1 MYSRVFSGAVYGVR
15 EFIIA
20 IETDISPGLPT
31 FSMVGFVG
39 SEIKEASDRVRVALR
54 ARGTTLPPSRVT
66 VNFSPANIPK
76 RGVVLDLPIA
86 IGILCCLGEIEE
98 KSLRDVVI
106 AGELGLDGEVRPV
119 KGVLPLV
126 KKAKEEGFTTCILPK
141 ENVREGA
148 VIRGIKVVGAGTL
161 SDVVTYLQM
170 EEGRDEF
177 LPPACCD
184 VEELFRKGQGEGRAD
199 FQNVHGQ
206 KRARRVM
213 EIAAAGYHNTLLIGA
228 PGAGKSMLASCLPSI
243 LPPLTIDEA
252 MEVSSIYSIS
262 GLLDEQRPFI
272 TERQLLSPH
281 HTITPSA
288 LTGGGVIPKPG
299 LISFAHRGVLFMD
312 EFPEFGAHILNLLR
326 QPMEEHSI
334 RITRLGATFV
344 YPARFQLI
352 AAMNPCP
359 CGFFPDLNRCS
370 CTQVQIAKYLKR
382 ISGPVLDRIDLCIE
396 VPKIEYEQLQ
406 NAPKEEGSG
415 AIRER
420 VMRAVKRQEDRFAG
434 TSYVFN
440 ADMDVQAVEKYCEL
454 GVRETRLARQI
465 FETLDLSARGYHRL
479 LKTARTIADLA
490 EEDRILEEHLA
501 EAAAYRMGEGI
512 LRSGKEGE
520 L

>member
-1 MYSRVFSGAVYGVR
+1 
-15 EFIIA
+15 
-20 IETDISPGLPT
+20 
-31 FSMVGFVG
+31 
-39 SEIKEASDRVRVALR
+39 
-54 ARGTTLPPSRVT
+54 
-66 VNFSPANIPK
+66 
-76 RGVVLDLPIA
+76 
-86 IGILCCLGEIEE
+86 
-98 KSLRDVVI
+98 
-106 AGELGLDGEVRPV
+106 
-119 KGVLPLV
+119 
-126 KKAKEEGFTTCILPK
+126 
-141 ENVREGA
+141 
-148 VIRGIKVVGAGTL
+148 
-161 SDVVTYLQM
+161 
-170 EEGRDEF
+170 
-177 LPPACCD
+177 
-184 VEELFRKGQGEGRAD
+184 
-199 FQNVHGQ
+199 
-206 KRARRVM
+206 
-213 EIAAAGYHNTLLIGA
+213 
-228 PGAGKSMLASCLPSI
+228 
-243 LPPLTIDEA
+243 
-252 MEVSSIYSIS
+252 
-262 GLLDEQRPFI
+262 
-272 TERQLLSPH
+272 
-281 HTITPSA
+281 
-288 LTGGGVIPKPG
+288 
-299 LISFAHRGVLFMD
+299 MD